1 MKYYSGQQQK
11 NEKEIWL
18 CEVCSTIVFYSNYLK
33 KNEREKQQINMI
45 IITVVKEQ
53 TKMTTGSLHT
63 KREVIN
69 EDMKKLKT

>member
-1 MKYYSGQQQK
+1 MTVWS
-11 NEKEIWL
+11 L
-18 CEVCSTIVFYSNYLK
+18 FYNSFLLQLLK
-33 KNEREKQQINMI
+33 KNEREKQQTNMI

-69 EDMKKLKT
+69 EDMKKNWKPRKNAF

>member
-1 MKYYSGQQQK
+1 MKYYSGQQEK
-11 NEKEIWL
+11 NERDMTVWSL
-18 CEVCSTIVFYSNYLK
+18 FYDSFLLQLFK

>member
-1 MKYYSGQQQK
+1 MTVWS
-11 NEKEIWL
+11 L
-18 CEVCSTIVFYSNYLK
+18 FYNSFLLQLFK
-33 KNEREKQQINMI
+33 KNEREKQQTNMI

-69 EDMKKLKT
+69 EDMKKNWKPRKNAF

>member
-1 MKYYSGQQQK
+1 MTVWS
-11 NEKEIWL
+11 L
-18 CEVCSTIVFYSNYLK
+18 FYNSFLLQLFK
-33 KNEREKQQINMI
+33 KNEREKQQTNMI

-53 TKMTTGSLHT
+53 TEMTTGSLHT